1 MQSSLNGLLRSPKN
15 YALILFKLYRKS
27 ANTCSNISSQFICA
41 YKVSLHLIS
50 TSSLDKQ
57 LF

>member
-1 MQSSLNGLLRSPKN
+1 MQSFLNGLLRSPKN
-15 YALILFKLYRKS
+15 YALMLFKLYRKS
-27 ANTCSNISSQFICA
+27 ANTCSHVSSQYICA
-41 YKVSLHLIS
+41 YKISLHLIS